1 MANHYQ
7 QFSEAIDDITPDE
20 RIWINRV
27 LSLQVDD
34 NIVSN
39 LKEERIEVD
48 DEDSTSWWPGFQFQL
63 RDTDASLLI
72 YADESGDL
80 ECVAAFAKAFLAKFR
95 PNDCW
100 SLTWADTCSRPR
112 IGEFS
117 GGGLFITAKSARFFT
132 PSEDI
137 SRMRKQFEKRT
148 RRQRSSV

>member
-7 QFSEAIDDITPDE
+7 QFSEAIDDIAPDE
-20 RIWINRV
+20 RIWINHV
-27 LSLQVDD
+27 LSLRVDK

-39 LKEERIEVD
+39 LKEEGIEVD
-48 DEDSTSWWPGFQFQL
+48 DEDSANWWPGFQWEL
-63 RDTDASLLI
+63 RDTDTSILI
-72 YADESGDL
+72 YAQESGDL
-80 ECVAAFAKAFLAKFR
+80 ECVAAFVKAFLAKFR

-117 GGGLFITAKSARFFT
+117 GGGLFITAKSVRFFT

-137 SRMRKQFEKRT
+137 CRMRKQFENRT